1 MAKQFFKLT
10 GDYEG
15 KRVRRLKQFG
25 RVVFYRVFFD
35 PDEIVQI
42 DYWLIAIKN
51 FSEEHDRP
59 IIRHIS
65 AFGNG
70 TFRFAHLREAEE
82 RFEQLCA
89 LSEYAA
95 DEIKRQNSIARA
107 REHAQSMLATGKM
120 GSKNLQRKKPPSGI
134 GTEQAREVASV

>member
-1 MAKQFFKLT
+1 LKTFFKLT

-25 RVVFYRVFFD
+25 RVAFYRVVFD
-35 PDEIVQI
+35 PEEIIQI
-42 DYWLIAIKN
+42 PYWLIAIKA
-51 FSEEHDRP
+51 FDEERDRP
-59 IIRHIS
+59 IIRDIS

-89 LSEYAA
+89 LPEYAA
-95 DEIKRQNSIARA
+95 DEQKRQKTRTKNSERLRQHHFVGKAVQKKECVEKPLSGRAQEVEAR
-107 REHAQSMLATGKM
+107 
-120 GSKNLQRKKPPSGI
+120 
-134 GTEQAREVASV
+134 